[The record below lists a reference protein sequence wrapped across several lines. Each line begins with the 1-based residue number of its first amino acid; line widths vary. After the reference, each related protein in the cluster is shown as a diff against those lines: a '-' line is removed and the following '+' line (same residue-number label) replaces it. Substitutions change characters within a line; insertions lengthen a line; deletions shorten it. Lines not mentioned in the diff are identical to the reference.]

1 MKFSAPAGL
10 ANSTIAELLSDFT
23 LRFLTFP
30 HAVVMAVILAKLMLG
45 GKWVIKTRLELPPV
59 LVMRG

>member
-10 ANSTIAELLSDFT
+10 ANSTMAELLSDL
-23 LRFLTFP
+23 LRFLTLP
-30 HAVVMAVILAKLMLG
+30 QAVVMAVILAKLMLG

-59 LVMRG
+59 LVIRG